1 MGLQN
6 NTPKSIDMR
15 NQLSILQLQL
25 QDTTAGTAECFVIKT
40 KIRNLEKVL
49 LAYKSPEYEYALYC
63 N

>member
-15 NQLSILQLQL
+15 NELSILQLKL
-25 QDTTAGTAECFVIKT
+25 QDAKAGTVECFVIKT

-49 LAYKSPEYEYALYC
+49 LAYKSPEYEFDLYC